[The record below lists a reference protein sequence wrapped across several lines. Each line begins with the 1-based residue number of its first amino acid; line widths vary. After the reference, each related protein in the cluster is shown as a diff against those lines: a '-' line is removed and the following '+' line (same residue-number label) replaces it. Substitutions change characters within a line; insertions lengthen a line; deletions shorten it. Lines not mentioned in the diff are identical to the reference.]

1 MSVTG
6 GGVSMTT
13 NNSFGSM
20 MNARSCPYINTPIH
34 ECYFQKTDS
43 RSIESAMMFCL
54 YDYTRCMI
62 FESLFFCGASSNE
75 HSRES
80 MKQIIAEEG

>member
-1 MSVTG
+1 
-6 GGVSMTT
+6 MTT
-13 NNSFGSM
+13 ENNIRTM
-20 MNARSCPYINTPIH
+20 MNGRSCPYINNPLN

-43 RSIESAMMFCL
+43 RSIESAMTFCL

-62 FESLFFCGASSNE
+62 FESLFFCGASSNV

-80 MKQIIAEEG
+80 LKQVISGEGEFPAKGQ